1 MVVCRVLVTH
11 TDRCTPQPG
20 TEVGVLRAHR
30 GRYGKRSRI
39 WHKLAIIGLAFT
51 VPLAGA
57 TYLLLD
63 ASSRRIEF
71 TGNEQ
76 RGLEYLRPLGALLPE
91 LARHKTE
98 FEQVRDG
105 TRPAGDLLALQ
116 EKIDA
121 HYAELIEVD
130 SRLGADL
137 RTTAPD
143 LSVGAMPSTQ
153 AGNWHAWKVSPR
165 APVGTD
171 AAHTLLISDVR
182 TLITYVGASSNLVL
196 DSELGTYHLADA
208 MIVCAP
214 ELVDRVNRLGDDVD
228 TLLAGGDITLPDR
241 TKIAGDV
248 RMLVRHAD
256 VIQDNLFTTFRA
268 IGDSPETHSVREALA
283 PQLRAAYMAVTDLA
297 TTTTRDFVESGTVR
311 LNRADYKRSVENASN
326 AMTSLWTAIFE
337 QEGRLLQLRQSSDIG
352 DRTLALSM
360 VLVAFIITM
369 LLTIWLARRMSGDV
383 GAVAR
388 GATRLAGGNLAE
400 RVQVRSRDEIGDM
413 ATAFNGMA
421 QRLQDMVE
429 DQQRSAQQLQAE
441 HDFIDAIVNV
451 AGSLVIVFDREGRIV
466 RFNKTCETTTGYTF
480 DQVAGRTF
488 WEVFLPEYERGPAEA
503 YYRSLK
509 PSSFPEQFEYTWVR
523 QDGAEIC
530 VEWSNAGLVNDEDEV
545 THVIATGIDV
555 TAKRAAERDLQDAQ
569 ERFRQAFEH
578 ASIGMCL
585 VAKGARFIQVN
596 PALCKMLGRTKQ
608 ELLDMSVQD
617 VTHPD
622 DFAVGGVAVAAMMAG
637 SDEPFHGV
645 KRYYHADG
653 HIVWGQVTVCV
664 VRSDKGPLYLVT
676 QIEDITERRA
686 AEARLVHQAL
696 HDSLTGLPNR
706 ALLMD
711 RLKQVLAR
719 ADRHPSLTAVVFIDL
734 DGFKDINDSLGHDVG
749 DHVLREMARRI
760 SQQVRPADTVARLGG
775 DEFVVLCSDLQNEQN
790 AVEISERL
798 TSAVAKPVTVGGYEV
813 EVTASLGISLSDG
826 EALTPEDMLRNAD
839 AAMYGA
845 KTQGKNRWEI
855 FDETRRARAVDRV
868 AIASRLRQALRDNRF
883 VLHFQPVIELGT
895 GRAVA
900 VESLVRLDDPG
911 RGLLPPAAFIQV
923 AEDSGL
929 IVPIG
934 TYVLEEACRQLAEWR
949 ADGLVPADFRA
960 AVNLSARQA
969 TQPDLARTVARAL
982 DGANLEPT
990 ALALELTETVLMDAD
1005 TSTLR
1010 QLEELREMGVGL
1022 GIDDFGTGYSS
1033 LSYLK
1038 RLPVSIIKVDR
1049 SFVAGLSTDPSDREI
1064 VTAVIRLG
1072 QALGLTTIA
1081 EGVED
1086 VSQFTMLQEL
1096 GCDQAQGYL
1105 LGRPQLDPPILGA
1118 GKNGVVSTAKPS

>member
-1 MVVCRVLVTH
+1 MAV
-11 TDRCTPQPG
+11 QPG

-63 ASSRRIEF
+63 SSSRRIEF
-71 TGNEQ
+71 TENEQ
-76 RGLEYLRPLGALLPE
+76 RGLEYLRPLGALLSE
-91 LARHKTE
+91 LALHKTQ
-98 FEQVRDG
+98 FEQVQDG
-105 TRPAGDLLALQ
+105 TRPAADLLPLQ
-116 EKIDA
+116 ERIDG
-121 HYAELIEVD
+121 HYAALIEVD
-130 SRLGADL
+130 SRLSADL

-143 LSVGAMPSTQ
+143 LNVSAMPSTQ
-153 AGNWHAWKVSPR
+153 ALNWRAWKVSTR
-165 APVGTD
+165 DPVGTD

-182 TLITYVGASSNLVL
+182 TLIGYVGATSNLVL
-196 DSELGTYHLADA
+196 DPELGTYHLADA
-208 MIVCAP
+208 MVVCAP
-214 ELVDRVNRLGDDVD
+214 ELVDRVSRLGDDVD
-228 TLLAGGDITLPDR
+228 DLLASGDITLPDR

-256 VIQDNLFTTFRA
+256 VIQDSLFTTFRA
-268 IGDSPETHSVREALA
+268 IGNGPETRPVRDALS
-283 PQLRAAYMAVTDLA
+283 PRLRAAYMTVTDLA
-297 TTTTRDFVESGTVR
+297 TMTTRDFVESGTVR
-311 LNRADYKRSVENASN
+311 LNREDYKRSVDKASD
-326 AMTSLWTAIFE
+326 AITSLWTAVFE
-337 QEGRLLQLRQSSDIG
+337 QQGRLLQIRQGNDVE

-360 VLVAFIITM
+360 VLVAFILTM
-369 LLTIWLARRMSGDV
+369 LLTIWLARRMSSDV

-421 QRLQDMVE
+421 QWLQDMIE

-441 HDFIDAIVNV
+441 HDFVDAIVNV
-451 AGSLVIVFDREGRIV
+451 AGSLVVVFDKDGRIV
-466 RFNKTCETTTGYTF
+466 RFNKTCEEKTGYTYAE
-480 DQVAGRTF
+480 VAGQKF
-488 WEVFLPEYERGPAEA
+488 WDVFLPEDERAAAEA
-503 YYRSLK
+503 YYRDLR
-509 PSSFPEQFEYTWVR
+509 PSSFPDQFEHRWIR
-523 QDGAEIC
+523 SDGVELC
-530 VEWSNAGLVNDEDEV
+530 VDWSNAGLVNEDGDV

-555 TAKRAAERDLQDAQ
+555 TAKRAAERDLRDAQ
-569 ERFRQAFEH
+569 ERFRQAFDH

-585 VAKGARFIQVN
+585 VGRGAVFMQVN
-596 PALCKMLGRTKQ
+596 RALCEMLGYSETD
-608 ELLDMSVQD
+608 LLKKKMQD

-622 DFAVGGVAVAAMMAG
+622 DFATGGAAVAAMMAG
-637 SDEPFHGV
+637 SNEPFHGV

-653 HIVWGQVTVCV
+653 HVVWGQVTVSP
-664 VRSDKGPLYLVT
+664 VRSDGAPTYLVT

-719 ADRHPSLTAVVFIDL
+719 ADRHPTLTAVVFIDL

-749 DHVLREMARRI
+749 DNVLREVARRI
-760 SQQVRPADTVARLGG
+760 SLQVRSEDTVARLGG
-775 DEFVVLCSDLQNEQN
+775 DEFVVLCADLVTEQC

-798 TSAVAKPVTVGGYEV
+798 TSAVGKPVTVGGYEV
-813 EVTASLGISLSDG
+813 EVTASIGIALSDG
-826 EALTPEDMLRNAD
+826 DALTPEDMLRNAD

-868 AIASRLRQALRDNRF
+868 AIASTLRQALRDNRF
-883 VLHFQPVIELGT
+883 VLHFQPVIELCS
-895 GRAVA
+895 GRPVA
-900 VESLVRLDDPG
+900 VESLVRLDDPD

-934 TYVLEEACRQLAEWR
+934 TYVLEEACHQLAAWR
-949 ADGLVPADFRA
+949 EKGRVPPDFRT

-982 DGANLEPT
+982 SGANLEPT

-1005 TSTLR
+1005 ASTLR

-1105 LGRPQLDPPILGA
+1105 LGRPQLDPPLLNA
-1118 GKNGVVSTAKPS
+1118 NGTLVSGFVG